1 MANTPIYR
9 KSTGELVTNFGSA
22 TALTDAGLINAG
34 YSPDFFTT
42 VAPSPVL
49 KPAPRGDLPVLFGTT
64 NESGQTLFTT
74 RFDKPASADIP
85 RSFATAPLLGSTAF
99 TPSPTPTTIS
109 ASSLTPRTTQNFS
122 FPNVSGSAVDAYNA
136 AQSAALS
143 FARTTPDDKTP
154 KEEEQSD
161 LIKQIME
168 LNVAQAQ
175 KPGEQAQQERA
186 QGVQEKQATV
196 NSLMAQQRQI
206 TNEAAQIQL
215 RVQEG
220 RGVTTLIDQRQRT
233 EALRV
238 NAIQSLS
245 ISSLL
250 AAAQGDLANA
260 QNLADRALDA
270 KYAPIEAQ
278 LEASNKNLILIKN
291 DPETTRQEEKKA
303 NERLAINAQI
313 KAQVDEAKRNMQE
326 IQKIGIEAASKGAD
340 ALTLQKIQNSSN
352 PIDAARLAAPFTN
365 PPKATAAKTAATVSD
380 KPMSTNQI
388 EQFRRSYGWTP
399 PFGYTETQLLQYV
412 KDNPNASPEEL
423 EAGAKQV
430 QGQTDASATPATKT
444 TPEAVITFIDGNLTS
459 AQKTSLKKKADTAGI
474 SSMWKPASTDIKNY
488 LNSIKT
494 QIQEALDSGFTQEQ
508 ILEHLAK

>member
-42 VAPSPVL
+42 VAP
-49 KPAPRGDLPVLFGTT
+49 APKESIVQLSAIPRIGGVTQPTVETFSRVGQTGTT
-64 NESGQTLFTT
+64 QISNPYISPL
-74 RFDKPASADIP
+74 
-85 RSFATAPLLGSTAF
+85 TA
-99 TPSPTPTTIS
+99 PTPTLGVAIPSFTTPSSIS
-109 ASSLTPRTTQNFS
+109 STSLATPRAQQNFS

-175 KPGEQAQQERA
+175 KPAEQAQQERA

-365 PPKATAAKTAATVSD
+365 PPKTTVEEKIVSD

-399 PFGYTETQLLQYV
+399 PFGYSEPQLLQYM
-412 KDNPNASPEEL
+412 KDNPNATKEEL
-423 EAGAKQV
+423 AAGA
-430 QGQTDASATPATKT
+430 DASTAPSTAISKEDVEKDMRALFVKSELHTMAKELGFASMWTNADTDIDRMFEIATP
-444 TPEAVITFIDGNLTS
+444 
-459 AQKTSLKKKADTAGI
+459 
-474 SSMWKPASTDIKNY
+474 
-488 LNSIKT
+488 
-494 QIQEALDSGFTQEQ
+494 EQ
-508 ILEHLAK
+508 LIRKLSEKVK

>member
-42 VAPSPVL
+42 VAPPPKESIVQLSATPKIGGVTQ
-49 KPAPRGDLPVLFGTT
+49 PTIETFSRVGPTGTT
-64 NESGQTLFTT
+64 PISNPYISPPST
-74 RFDKPASADIP
+74 PV
-85 RSFATAPLLGSTAF
+85 PLLGATAF

-168 LNVAQAQ
+168 LNTTEAQRPAEQAQ
-175 KPGEQAQQERA
+175 KERA

-291 DPETTRQEEKKA
+291 DPETTRQQEEKKA

-399 PFGYTETQLLQYV
+399 PFGYSEPQLLQYM
-412 KDNPNASPEEL
+412 KDNPNATKEEL
-423 EAGAKQV
+423 SAGAGAVAGATSTAISKEGV
-430 QGQTDASATPATKT
+430 EKDMRSLFVKSELHTMAKELGFASMWTNADTDIDRMFENATP
-444 TPEAVITFIDGNLTS
+444 
-459 AQKTSLKKKADTAGI
+459 
-474 SSMWKPASTDIKNY
+474 
-488 LNSIKT
+488 
-494 QIQEALDSGFTQEQ
+494 EQ
-508 ILEHLAK
+508 LVRKLSEKVK